1 MTEDS
6 DKAQLE
12 PVDPSPETEGQ
23 ESKDP
28 NAMGF
33 LDHLEELRWTLGK
46 SALVFAII
54 FVVMA
59 VFLKDVATVLNWP
72 LDRAFANANER
83 TGLVTTSPMAVF
95 SVYLQ
100 VCFLGGLFGTL
111 PFLLYFIGRFVA
123 PALHP
128 REAKILLPACIASF
142 ALFLSGAAFAYFLL
156 VPSAIKVSV
165 YFNQLLGFELI
176 WSADRYYGLLT
187 WMVLGMGAAFQFPMV
202 IQILVF
208 LGIVDVAKLRKIR
221 RIMLVVFF
229 VISAIITPTPD
240 PLTQSM
246 VALPMYFLYEV
257 SIQIAVRVAKAR
269 EKGLEADRAE
279 AEADDEE

>member
-1 MTEDS
+1 MTEKNDRS
-6 DKAQLE
+6 LL
-12 PVDPSPETEGQ
+12 DPAEAAPDGEGTQ
-23 ESKDP
+23 KDP
-28 NAMGF
+28 NSMGF
-33 LDHLEELRWTLGK
+33 LDHLEELRWTIGK
-46 SALVFAII
+46 SVLVFAII

-59 VFLKDVATVLNWP
+59 VFLKDVAHVLNWP
-72 LDRAFANANER
+72 LNRAFANAGER

-100 VCFLGGLFGTL
+100 VCFLGGLFGAL
-111 PFLLYFIGRFVA
+111 PFVLFFIGRFVA
-123 PALHP
+123 PALNP

-142 ALFLSGAAFAYFLL
+142 VLFITGGAFAYFVL

-165 YFNQLLGFELI
+165 FFNRLLDFELI
-176 WSADRYYGLLT
+176 WSADRYYGLLS

-208 LGIVDVAKLRKIR
+208 LGIVEVAQLKKIR
-221 RIMLVVFF
+221 RIMIVVFF

-246 VALPMYFLYEV
+246 VALPMIALYEL
-257 SIQIAVRVAKAR
+257 SIQVAGRVAKAR
-269 EKGLEADRAE
+269 AAGLEADRAE
-279 AEADDEE
+279 GEAEGQG